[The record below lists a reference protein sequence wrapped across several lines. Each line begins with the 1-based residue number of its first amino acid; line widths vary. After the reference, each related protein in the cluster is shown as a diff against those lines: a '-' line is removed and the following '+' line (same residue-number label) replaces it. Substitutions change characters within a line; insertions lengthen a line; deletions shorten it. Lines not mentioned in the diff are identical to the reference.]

1 MYPGMILNIDNI
13 QPFICLDCIA
23 GSKAYGL
30 DTPAR

>member
-1 MYPGMILNIDNI
+1 MTLNINTI
-13 QPFICLDCIA
+13 SPFICLDCIA